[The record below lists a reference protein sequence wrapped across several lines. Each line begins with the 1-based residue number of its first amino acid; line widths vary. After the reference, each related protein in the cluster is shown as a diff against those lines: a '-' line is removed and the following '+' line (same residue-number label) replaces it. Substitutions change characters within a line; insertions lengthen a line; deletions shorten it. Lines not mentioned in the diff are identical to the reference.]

1 MKDTSKKLFTTGEF
15 AKKAGVTLRTLRY
28 YDKIGLLV
36 PSSHNELGHRLY
48 SKEDFGKLQKILT
61 LKFIGLSLED
71 IANIMKYDL
80 NHKDLKKSLEIQKEI
95 MKKKIKHI
103 HSIIKAIDEA
113 ADNIDFN
120 KEMDWDKFIN
130 IISVINS
137 DKNWM
142 QQYENASNL
151 KARITLH
158 ELFST
163 NKEGWMPWFFKEL
176 KQELSSISSNCQNY
190 NQKINNTNISGL
202 KSFDCKNNNEK
213 IDNYNESE
221 LKDLEV
227 DKLELNK
234 SEVNNLKSNDLD
246 VNNIGL
252 NKLDIY
258 NLKVNNLKLDNLESK
273 QSNIKILELGCGDA
287 SLWNKNFHRIP
298 PEWEITLTD
307 FSEGMLKDAKK
318 NLREKSNRFNFKIV
332 NAESIPFKDESFN
345 VVIANHMLYHVSNI
359 NIALEE
365 INRVLKSEGILFAST
380 VGKNHMKE
388 IREIIST
395 FDIYNLTSKSWE
407 DTDSFQL
414 ENGLK
419 IVSEY
424 FDMVELKRYKDNLKV
439 TDPVY
444 VLDYIFSMPG
454 NNKINL
460 SSKDLK
466 KIYNYLE
473 DTIKENIYITKDT
486 GYFKGKK

>member
-15 AKKAGVTLRTLRY
+15 AKKAGVTIRTLRY

-80 NHKDLKKSLEIQKEI
+80 NHKDFKKSLEIQKEI

-103 HSIIKAIDEA
+103 QSIIKAIDEA
-113 ADNIDFN
+113 ADTIDFN

-130 IISVINS
+130 IISAINS
-137 DKNWM
+137 DKNWT

-151 KARITLH
+151 RARIAIH

-176 KQELSSISSNCQNY
+176 KQELSRLSSNCQNY
-190 NQKINNTNISGL
+190 NEKINNENIS
-202 KSFDCKNNNEK
+202 
-213 IDNYNESE
+213 E
-221 LKDLEV
+221 LSNLDL
-227 DKLELNK
+227 
-234 SEVNNLKSNDLD
+234 
-246 VNNIGL
+246 
-252 NKLDIY
+252 
-258 NLKVNNLKLDNLESK
+258 K

-287 SLWNKNFHRIP
+287 SLWNKNFNHIP
-298 PEWEITLTD
+298 SNWDITLTD

-318 NLREKSNRFNFKIV
+318 NLREKRSRFNFKIV
-332 NAESIPFKDESFN
+332 NAENIPFEEESFN
-345 VVIANHMLYHVSNI
+345 VVIANHMLYHVPNI
-359 NIALEE
+359 NKALKE

-395 FDIYNLTSKSWE
+395 FDIYNLTSESWE
-407 DTDSFQL
+407 ITDSFQL

-424 FDMVELKRYKDNLKV
+424 FNMVELKRYKDNLKV

-444 VLDYIFSMPG
+444 ILDYIFSMPG
-454 NNKINL
+454 NNKVNL
-460 SSKDLK
+460 SSKYLK
-466 KIYNYLE
+466 KIYDYLE
-473 DTIKENIYITKDT
+473 DNIKEKENIYITKDT

>member
-28 YDKIGLLV
+28 YDKIDLLV

-80 NHKDLKKSLEIQKEI
+80 NHKDFKKSLEIQKEI

-103 HSIIKAIDEA
+103 QSIIKAIDEA
-113 ADNIDFN
+113 ADTIDFN

-137 DKNWM
+137 DKNWT

-151 KARITLH
+151 RARIAIH

-176 KQELSSISSNCQNY
+176 KQELSMMSSNYKNY
-190 NQKINNTNISGL
+190 NKKISNENISGL
-202 KSFDCKNNNEK
+202 SN
-213 IDNYNESE
+213 
-221 LKDLEV
+221 LDL
-227 DKLELNK
+227 
-234 SEVNNLKSNDLD
+234 
-246 VNNIGL
+246 
-252 NKLDIY
+252 
-258 NLKVNNLKLDNLESK
+258 K

-287 SLWNKNFHRIP
+287 SLWNKNFNHIP
-298 PEWEITLTD
+298 SNWEITLTD

-318 NLREKSNRFNFKIV
+318 NLGEKRSRFNFKIV
-332 NAESIPFKDESFN
+332 NAESIPLEDESFN
-345 VVIANHMLYHVSNI
+345 VVIANHMLYHVPNI
-359 NIALEE
+359 NKALKE

-395 FDIYNLTSKSWE
+395 FDIYSLTSESWE
-407 DTDSFQL
+407 ITDSFQL
-414 ENGLK
+414 ENGVK
-419 IVSEY
+419 IISEY
-424 FDMVELKRYKDNLKV
+424 FNMVELKRYKDNLKV
-439 TDPVY
+439 TDPIY
-444 VLDYIFSMPG
+444 ILDYIFSMPG
-454 NNKINL
+454 NNKVNL

-466 KIYNYLE
+466 KIYDYLE
-473 DTIKENIYITKDT
+473 DNIKEKENIYITKDT
-486 GYFKGKK
+486 GYFKGNK

>member
-15 AKKAGVTLRTLRY
+15 AKKAGVTIRTLRY

-80 NHKDLKKSLEIQKEI
+80 NHKDFKKSLEIQKEI

-103 HSIIKAIDEA
+103 QSIIKAIDEA
-113 ADNIDFN
+113 ADTIDFN

-130 IISVINS
+130 IISAINS
-137 DKNWM
+137 DKNWT

-151 KARITLH
+151 RARIAIH

-176 KQELSSISSNCQNY
+176 KQELSMMSSNYKNYNKKISSE
-190 NQKINNTNISGL
+190 NISELSNLDL
-202 KSFDCKNNNEK
+202 KQPS
-213 IDNYNESE
+213 
-221 LKDLEV
+221 
-227 DKLELNK
+227 
-234 SEVNNLKSNDLD
+234 
-246 VNNIGL
+246 
-252 NKLDIY
+252 
-258 NLKVNNLKLDNLESK
+258 
-273 QSNIKILELGCGDA
+273 IKILELGCGDA
-287 SLWNKNFHRIP
+287 SLWNKNFNHIP
-298 PEWEITLTD
+298 SNWEITLTD
-307 FSEGMLKDAKK
+307 FSDGMLKDAKK
-318 NLREKSNRFNFKIV
+318 NLGEKRSRFNFKIV
-332 NAESIPFKDESFN
+332 NAENIPFEEESFN
-345 VVIANHMLYHVSNI
+345 VVIANHMLYHVPDI
-359 NIALEE
+359 NKALKE

-395 FDIYNLTSKSWE
+395 FDIYSLTSESWE
-407 DTDSFQL
+407 ITDSFQL

-424 FDMVELKRYKDNLKV
+424 FNMVELKRYKDNLKV

-444 VLDYIFSMPG
+444 ILDYIFSMPG
-454 NNKINL
+454 NNEVNL

-466 KIYNYLE
+466 KIYDYLE
-473 DTIKENIYITKDT
+473 DNINEKENIYITKDT
-486 GYFKGKK
+486 GYFKGNK

>member
-15 AKKAGVTLRTLRY
+15 AKKAGVTIRTLRY

-80 NHKDLKKSLEIQKEI
+80 NHKDFKKSLEIQKEI

-103 HSIIKAIDEA
+103 QSIIKAIDEA
-113 ADNIDFN
+113 ADTIDFN

-130 IISVINS
+130 IISAINS
-137 DKNWM
+137 DKNWT

-151 KARITLH
+151 RARIAIH

-176 KQELSSISSNCQNY
+176 KQELSMMSSNYKNY
-190 NQKINNTNISGL
+190 NKKISNENISKLSNLDL
-202 KSFDCKNNNEK
+202 K
-213 IDNYNESE
+213 
-221 LKDLEV
+221 
-227 DKLELNK
+227 
-234 SEVNNLKSNDLD
+234 
-246 VNNIGL
+246 
-252 NKLDIY
+252 
-258 NLKVNNLKLDNLESK
+258 
-273 QSNIKILELGCGDA
+273 QPNIKILELGCGDA
-287 SLWNKNFHRIP
+287 SLWNKNFNHIP
-298 PEWEITLTD
+298 SNWEITLTD
-307 FSEGMLKDAKK
+307 FSDGMLKDAKK
-318 NLREKSNRFNFKIV
+318 NLGEKRSRFNFKIV
-332 NAESIPFKDESFN
+332 NAENIPFEEESFN
-345 VVIANHMLYHVSNI
+345 VVIANHMLYHVPNI
-359 NIALEE
+359 NNALKE

-395 FDIYNLTSKSWE
+395 FDIYSLTSESWE
-407 DTDSFQL
+407 STDSFQL

-424 FDMVELKRYKDNLKV
+424 FNMVELKRYKDNLKV

-444 VLDYIFSMPG
+444 ILDYIFSMPG
-454 NNKINL
+454 NNEVNL

-466 KIYNYLE
+466 KIYDYLE
-473 DTIKENIYITKDT
+473 DNINEKENIYITKDT
-486 GYFKGKK
+486 GYFKGNK

>member
-1 MKDTSKKLFTTGEF
+1 MIAGVINMKDTSKKLFTTGEF
-15 AKKAGVTLRTLRY
+15 AKKAGVTIRTLRY

-80 NHKDLKKSLEIQKEI
+80 NHKDFKKSLEIQKEI

-103 HSIIKAIDEA
+103 QSIIKAIDEA
-113 ADNIDFN
+113 ADTIDFN

-130 IISVINS
+130 IISAINS
-137 DKNWM
+137 DKNWT

-151 KARITLH
+151 RARIAIH

-176 KQELSSISSNCQNY
+176 KQELIMMSSNYKNY
-190 NQKINNTNISGL
+190 NKKISNENISELSNLGL
-202 KSFDCKNNNEK
+202 K
-213 IDNYNESE
+213 
-221 LKDLEV
+221 
-227 DKLELNK
+227 
-234 SEVNNLKSNDLD
+234 
-246 VNNIGL
+246 
-252 NKLDIY
+252 
-258 NLKVNNLKLDNLESK
+258 
-273 QSNIKILELGCGDA
+273 QPNIKILELGCGDA
-287 SLWNKNFHRIP
+287 SLWNKNFNHIP
-298 PEWEITLTD
+298 SNWEITLTD
-307 FSEGMLKDAKK
+307 FSDGMLKDAKK
-318 NLREKSNRFNFKIV
+318 NLGEKRSRFNFKIV
-332 NAESIPFKDESFN
+332 NAENIPFEEESFN
-345 VVIANHMLYHVSNI
+345 VVIANHMLYHVPNI
-359 NIALEE
+359 NKALKE

-395 FDIYNLTSKSWE
+395 FDIYSLTSESWE
-407 DTDSFQL
+407 STDSFQL

-419 IVSEY
+419 IISEY
-424 FDMVELKRYKDNLKV
+424 FNMVELKRYKDNLKV

-444 VLDYIFSMPG
+444 ILDYIFSMPG
-454 NNKINL
+454 NNEVNL

-466 KIYNYLE
+466 KIYDYLE
-473 DTIKENIYITKDT
+473 DNINEKENIYITKDT
-486 GYFKGKK
+486 GYFKGNK

>member
-15 AKKAGVTLRTLRY
+15 AKKAGVTIRTLRY

-80 NHKDLKKSLEIQKEI
+80 NHKDFKKSLEIQKEI

-103 HSIIKAIDEA
+103 QSIIKAIDEA
-113 ADNIDFN
+113 ADTIDFN

-130 IISVINS
+130 IISAINS
-137 DKNWM
+137 DKNWT

-151 KARITLH
+151 RARIAIH

-176 KQELSSISSNCQNY
+176 KQELSMMSSNYKNY
-190 NQKINNTNISGL
+190 NKKISNENISELSNLDL
-202 KSFDCKNNNEK
+202 K
-213 IDNYNESE
+213 
-221 LKDLEV
+221 
-227 DKLELNK
+227 
-234 SEVNNLKSNDLD
+234 
-246 VNNIGL
+246 
-252 NKLDIY
+252 
-258 NLKVNNLKLDNLESK
+258 
-273 QSNIKILELGCGDA
+273 QPNIKILELGCGDA
-287 SLWNKNFHRIP
+287 SLWNKNFNHIP
-298 PEWEITLTD
+298 SNWEITLTD
-307 FSEGMLKDAKK
+307 FSDGMLKDAKK
-318 NLREKSNRFNFKIV
+318 NLGEKRSRFNFKIV
-332 NAESIPFKDESFN
+332 NAENIPFEEESFN
-345 VVIANHMLYHVSNI
+345 VVIANHMLYHVPNI
-359 NIALEE
+359 NKALKE

-395 FDIYNLTSKSWE
+395 FDIYSLTSESWE
-407 DTDSFQL
+407 ITDSFQL

-424 FDMVELKRYKDNLKV
+424 FNMVELKRYKDNLKV

-444 VLDYIFSMPG
+444 ILDYIFSMPG
-454 NNKINL
+454 NNEVNL

-466 KIYNYLE
+466 KIYDYLE
-473 DTIKENIYITKDT
+473 DDIKEKENIYITKDT
-486 GYFKGKK
+486 GYFKGNK

>member
-28 YDKIGLLV
+28 YDKIGLLG

-130 IISVINS
+130 IISAINS

-176 KQELSSISSNCQNY
+176 KQELSRISS
-190 NQKINNTNISGL
+190 S
-202 KSFDCKNNNEK
+202 CKNYNEK
-213 IDNYNESE
+213 IDNHNE
-221 LKDLEV
+221 LGLNDLEV

-258 NLKVNNLKLDNLESK
+258 NLKVNNLELDNLESK

-345 VVIANHMLYHVSNI
+345 IVIANHMLYHVSNI
-359 NIALEE
+359 NMALEE

-473 DTIKENIYITKDT
+473 DTIKEKENIYITKDT

>member
-15 AKKAGVTLRTLRY
+15 AKKAGVTIRTLRY

-80 NHKDLKKSLEIQKEI
+80 NHKDFKKSLEIQKEI

-103 HSIIKAIDEA
+103 QSIIKAIDEA
-113 ADNIDFN
+113 ADTIDFN

-130 IISVINS
+130 IISAINS
-137 DKNWM
+137 DKNWT

-151 KARITLH
+151 RARIAIH
-158 ELFST
+158 ELFSI

-176 KQELSSISSNCQNY
+176 KQELSMMSSNYKNY
-190 NQKINNTNISGL
+190 NKKISNENISELSNLDL
-202 KSFDCKNNNEK
+202 K
-213 IDNYNESE
+213 
-221 LKDLEV
+221 
-227 DKLELNK
+227 
-234 SEVNNLKSNDLD
+234 
-246 VNNIGL
+246 
-252 NKLDIY
+252 
-258 NLKVNNLKLDNLESK
+258 
-273 QSNIKILELGCGDA
+273 QPNIKILELGCGDA
-287 SLWNKNFHRIP
+287 SLWNKNFNHIP
-298 PEWEITLTD
+298 SNWEITLTD
-307 FSEGMLKDAKK
+307 FSDGMLKDAKK
-318 NLREKSNRFNFKIV
+318 NLGEKRSRFNFKIV
-332 NAESIPFKDESFN
+332 NAENIPFEEESFN
-345 VVIANHMLYHVSNI
+345 VIIANHMLYHVPNI
-359 NIALEE
+359 NKALKE

-395 FDIYNLTSKSWE
+395 FDIYSLTSESWE
-407 DTDSFQL
+407 ITDSFQL

-424 FDMVELKRYKDNLKV
+424 FNMVELKRYKDNLKV

-444 VLDYIFSMPG
+444 ILDYIFSMPG
-454 NNKINL
+454 NNKVNL

-466 KIYNYLE
+466 KIYDYLE
-473 DTIKENIYITKDT
+473 DNIKEKENIYITKDT
-486 GYFKGKK
+486 GYFKGNK

>member
-15 AKKAGVTLRTLRY
+15 AKKAGVTIRTLRY

-80 NHKDLKKSLEIQKEI
+80 NHKDFKKSLEIQKEI

-103 HSIIKAIDEA
+103 QSIIKAIDEA
-113 ADNIDFN
+113 ADTIDFN

-130 IISVINS
+130 IISAINS
-137 DKNWM
+137 DKNWT

-151 KARITLH
+151 RARIAIH

-176 KQELSSISSNCQNY
+176 KQELSRLSSNYKNY
-190 NQKINNTNISGL
+190 NEKINNENIS
-202 KSFDCKNNNEK
+202 
-213 IDNYNESE
+213 E
-221 LKDLEV
+221 LSNLDL
-227 DKLELNK
+227 
-234 SEVNNLKSNDLD
+234 
-246 VNNIGL
+246 
-252 NKLDIY
+252 
-258 NLKVNNLKLDNLESK
+258 K

-287 SLWNKNFHRIP
+287 SLWNKNFNHIP
-298 PEWEITLTD
+298 SNWDITLTD

-318 NLREKSNRFNFKIV
+318 NLREKRSRFNFKIV
-332 NAESIPFKDESFN
+332 NAENIPFEEESFN
-345 VVIANHMLYHVSNI
+345 VVIANHMLYHVPNI
-359 NIALEE
+359 NKALKE

-395 FDIYNLTSKSWE
+395 FDIYNLTSESWE
-407 DTDSFQL
+407 ITDSFQL

-424 FDMVELKRYKDNLKV
+424 FNMVELKRYKDNLKV

-444 VLDYIFSMPG
+444 ILDYIFSMPG
-454 NNKINL
+454 NNKVNL

-466 KIYNYLE
+466 KIYDYLE
-473 DTIKENIYITKDT
+473 DNIKEKENIYITKDT

>member
-15 AKKAGVTLRTLRY
+15 AKKAGVTIRTLRY

-80 NHKDLKKSLEIQKEI
+80 NHKDFKKSLEIQKEI

-103 HSIIKAIDEA
+103 QSIIKAIDEA
-113 ADNIDFN
+113 ADTIDFN

-130 IISVINS
+130 IISAINS
-137 DKNWM
+137 DKNWT

-151 KARITLH
+151 RARIAIH

-176 KQELSSISSNCQNY
+176 KHELSRISSNCQNY
-190 NQKINNTNISGL
+190 NENINNENIS
-202 KSFDCKNNNEK
+202 
-213 IDNYNESE
+213 E
-221 LKDLEV
+221 LSNLDL
-227 DKLELNK
+227 
-234 SEVNNLKSNDLD
+234 
-246 VNNIGL
+246 
-252 NKLDIY
+252 
-258 NLKVNNLKLDNLESK
+258 K

-287 SLWNKNFHRIP
+287 SFWNKNFNNIP
-298 PEWEITLTD
+298 LNWEITLTD

-318 NLREKSNRFNFKIV
+318 NLRETRSRFNFKIV
-332 NAESIPFKDESFN
+332 NAEKIPFEEESFD
-345 VVIANHMLYHVSNI
+345 VVIANHMLYHVPNI
-359 NIALEE
+359 NKALKE
-365 INRVLKSEGILFAST
+365 INRVLKSEGILFTST

-388 IREIIST
+388 IRQIIST
-395 FDIYNLTSKSWE
+395 FNIYNLTSESWE
-407 DTDSFQL
+407 ITDSFQL

-424 FDMVELKRYKDNLKV
+424 FNMVELKRYKDNLKV

-444 VLDYIFSMPG
+444 ILDYIFSMPG
-454 NNKINL
+454 NNKVNL

-466 KIYNYLE
+466 KIYDYLE
-473 DTIKENIYITKDT
+473 DNIKEKENIYITKDT

>member
-80 NHKDLKKSLEIQKEI
+80 NHKDFKKSLEIQKEI

-103 HSIIKAIDEA
+103 QSIIKAIDEA
-113 ADNIDFN
+113 ADTIDFN

-137 DKNWM
+137 DKNWT

-151 KARITLH
+151 RARIAIH

-176 KQELSSISSNCQNY
+176 KQELSSMSSNSENH
-190 NQKINNTNISGL
+190 NEKINNANISGL
-202 KSFDCKNNNEK
+202 NH
-213 IDNYNESE
+213 
-221 LKDLEV
+221 LDL
-227 DKLELNK
+227 DGL
-234 SEVNNLKSNDLD
+234 EVNNLE
-246 VNNIGL
+246 
-252 NKLDIY
+252 
-258 NLKVNNLKLDNLESK
+258 LDNLELK
-273 QSNIKILELGCGDA
+273 QPNIKILELGCGDA
-287 SLWNKNFHRIP
+287 SLWNKNFNHIP
-298 PEWEITLTD
+298 SNWEITLTD
-307 FSEGMLKDAKK
+307 FSDGMLKDAKK
-318 NLREKSNRFNFKIV
+318 NLGEKRSRFNFKIV
-332 NAESIPFKDESFN
+332 NAENIPFEEESFN
-345 VVIANHMLYHVSNI
+345 VIIANHMLYHVPNI
-359 NIALEE
+359 NKALKE

-395 FDIYNLTSKSWE
+395 FDIYSLTSESWE
-407 DTDSFQL
+407 ITDSFQL

-424 FDMVELKRYKDNLKV
+424 FNMVELKRYKDNLKV

-444 VLDYIFSMPG
+444 ILDYIFSMPG
-454 NNKINL
+454 NNKVNL

-466 KIYNYLE
+466 KIYDYLE
-473 DTIKENIYITKDT
+473 DNIKEKENIYITKDT
-486 GYFKGKK
+486 GYFKGNK

>member
-15 AKKAGVTLRTLRY
+15 AKKAGVTIRTLRY

-80 NHKDLKKSLEIQKEI
+80 NHKDFKKSLEIQKEI

-103 HSIIKAIDEA
+103 QSIIKAIDEA
-113 ADNIDFN
+113 ADTIDFN

-130 IISVINS
+130 IISAINS
-137 DKNWM
+137 DKNWT

-151 KARITLH
+151 RARIAIH

-176 KQELSSISSNCQNY
+176 KQELSMMSSIYKNY
-190 NQKINNTNISGL
+190 NKKISNENISELSNLDL
-202 KSFDCKNNNEK
+202 K
-213 IDNYNESE
+213 
-221 LKDLEV
+221 
-227 DKLELNK
+227 
-234 SEVNNLKSNDLD
+234 
-246 VNNIGL
+246 
-252 NKLDIY
+252 
-258 NLKVNNLKLDNLESK
+258 
-273 QSNIKILELGCGDA
+273 QPNIKILELGCGDG
-287 SLWNKNFHRIP
+287 SLWNKNFNHIP
-298 PEWEITLTD
+298 SNWEITLTD
-307 FSEGMLKDAKK
+307 FSDGMLKDAKK
-318 NLREKSNRFNFKIV
+318 NLGEKRSRFNFKIV
-332 NAESIPFKDESFN
+332 NAENIPFEEESFDA
-345 VVIANHMLYHVSNI
+345 VIANHMLYHVPNI
-359 NIALEE
+359 NKALKE

-395 FDIYNLTSKSWE
+395 FDIYSLTSESWE
-407 DTDSFQL
+407 ITDSFQL

-424 FDMVELKRYKDNLKV
+424 FNMVELKRYKDNLKV

-444 VLDYIFSMPG
+444 ILDYIFSMPG
-454 NNKINL
+454 NNKVNL

-466 KIYNYLE
+466 KIYDYLE
-473 DTIKENIYITKDT
+473 DNIKEKENIYITKDT
-486 GYFKGKK
+486 GYFKGNK